1 MTLKPGGVVGADARM
16 CLRVTR
22 PIEHTVH
29 PQFTRLSTL
38 PPTIVVTEVTTVVTT
53 EVMPTTV
60 TMATGTTTVFTVAT
74 VFRAVTANSTGR

>member
-38 PPTIVVTEVTTVVTT
+38 PPTIVVTEVTT